1 MPAGYFKQEKTTEAR
16 KEPVEVSCQSCSTR
30 FRLWIPFEILPDA
43 QDSAK
48 ISCIRCGAAHQIR
61 KTANGFV
68 ASAVREAVVEKAHV
82 PIEPVR
88 TIAAPAAQAK
98 PVAPPAPPVVHTRPD
113 LRDTVLLIEDDRLA
127 REMAEDAMKDTD
139 IRFIA
144 VRNSE
149 EALNTIH
156 TENIKLIVADLYLR
170 HPGDALNL
178 IDGEEFLKR
187 VAGLNIPA
195 LITTGKDIIDDIVL
209 DPKWYDLHVKD
220 FIQKGDPFWTEK
232 LRLKIKELLNKD

>member
-1 MPAGYFKQEKTTEAR
+1 MPAGYFRQENATEAK
-16 KEPVEVSCQSCSTR
+16 KEPVEVNCPFCSTR
-30 FRLWIPFEILPDA
+30 FRLWIPFEMLPDA
-43 QDSAK
+43 DSRAK
-48 ISCIRCGAAHQIR
+48 ISCIRCGAGHELKR
-61 KTANGFV
+61 TNNGLV
-68 ASAVREAVVEKAHV
+68 ASALKEAIVEKA
-82 PIEPVR
+82 PAEPVR
-88 TIAAPAAQAK
+88 AAPAIHSVHAQ
-98 PVAPPAPPVVHTRPD
+98 PAPPQAATARID
-113 LRDTVLLIEDDRLA
+113 ARETVLLIEDDRLA

-139 IRFIA
+139 VRFIA

-156 TENIKLIVADLYLR
+156 AENIRLIVTDLYLR
-170 HPGDALNL
+170 NPGDAMNL

-232 LRLKIKELLNKD
+232 LRLKIKEILNKD